1 MKLIIDG
8 MEIEI
13 KVKPA
18 GKTKADEE
26 AAKRLVDEMSI
37 VYTHA
42 ANFIRGNGMQ
52 NTANYYLER
61 ANQLNAAIY
70 GKFN

>member
-1 MKLIIDG
+1 MKLVIDG

-37 VYTHA
+37 VYAHA
-42 ANFIRGNGMQ
+42 ANFTFGNGLQ
-52 NTANYYLER
+52 NTSNYYQER
-61 ANQLNAAIY
+61 ANQLTEALY